1 MLLLFVDTAT
11 ERAIVG
17 LAHND
22 ELIEEVHLPVGL
34 RNSKLIFPTILEL
47 FERQKISAKDLSVI
61 ACGVGPASYTGI
73 RVGAAMTQSMA
84 YALRLPLVG
93 IPSLEAFVPDEDGVF
108 AVMIDARI
116 SGVYFLKGEKRNGEV
131 KFLSESKAVPLEELA
146 CELQGV
152 ERIVTPNKEAI
163 EKIWKGPQEIQ
174 EKGPAG
180 SFFAKRA
187 FAEYALGN
195 YSKKAELQ
203 LLYLRKTEAESNLAT

>member
-22 ELIEEVHLPVGL
+22 ELIEEVQLPTGL

-47 FERQKISAKDLSVI
+47 FDRQKITAKDLGLI

-93 IPSLEAFVPDEDGVF
+93 LSSLEAFVPEKDGVF
-108 AVMIDARI
+108 VVMIDARI
-116 SGVYFLKGEKRNGEV
+116 SGVYFLKGEKRGEKV
-131 KFLSESKAVPLEELA
+131 TFLTKSQAVPLEEL
-146 CELQGV
+146 EKEMQGV

-163 EKIWKGPQEIQ
+163 QKIWHGSQEI
-174 EKGPAG
+174 EERSPSGR
-180 SFFAKRA
+180 FFAQRA
-187 FAEYALGN
+187 YAEYALGN
-195 YSKKAELQ
+195 YSKKAELE
-203 LLYLRKTEAESNLAT
+203 LLYLRKTEAESNLAR